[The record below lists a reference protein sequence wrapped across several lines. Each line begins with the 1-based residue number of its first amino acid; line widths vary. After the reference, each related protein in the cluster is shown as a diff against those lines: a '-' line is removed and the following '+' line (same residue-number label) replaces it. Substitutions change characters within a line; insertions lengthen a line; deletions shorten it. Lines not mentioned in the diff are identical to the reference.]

1 MNQETKNKLNFI
13 IEAMFEVLERSDEMS
28 LDRNSF
34 TSTIEEYTELAYEIT
49 KEDNESAAWFV
60 KEVEKRVAQYIT
72 YMLE

>member
-1 MNQETKNKLNFI
+1 
-13 IEAMFEVLERSDEMS
+13 MFEVLERSDEMS

>member
-1 MNQETKNKLNFI
+1 VNQETKNKLNFI